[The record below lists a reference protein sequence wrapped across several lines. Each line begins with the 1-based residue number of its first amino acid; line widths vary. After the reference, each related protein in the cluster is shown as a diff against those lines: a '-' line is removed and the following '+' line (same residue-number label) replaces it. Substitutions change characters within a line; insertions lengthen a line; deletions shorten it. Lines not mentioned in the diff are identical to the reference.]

1 MTFRLGFINI
11 TTNDK
16 TIWNI
21 IKNIFVPIWY
31 SNKTIDI
38 QLIPIVAIIMLV
50 VLL

>member
-11 TTNDK
+11 TTSDK
-16 TIWNI
+16 AIWNI

>member
-21 IKNIFVPIWY
+21 IKNLFIPFWY
-31 SNKTIDI
+31 KDGTIDI
-38 QLIPIVAIIMLV
+38 QLIPIIAIIILM
-50 VLL
+50 VL